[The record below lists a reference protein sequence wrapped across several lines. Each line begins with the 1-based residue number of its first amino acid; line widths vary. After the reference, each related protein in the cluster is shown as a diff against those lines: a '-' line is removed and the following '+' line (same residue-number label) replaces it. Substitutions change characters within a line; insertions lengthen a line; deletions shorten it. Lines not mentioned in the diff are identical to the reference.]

1 MSEETRRDE
10 GQVFKTFDEYL
21 KRFFPE
27 EYEERNRPKD
37 PDEAAAAIVRA
48 SAERH
53 MTILKAK

>member
-1 MSEETRRDE
+1 MSEETRKDE

-27 EYEERNRPKD
+27 EYEERTKPKD
-37 PDEAAAAIVRA
+37 PYEAAAAVVEA

-53 MTILKAK
+53 MKILNAK